1 MPIVLN
7 SSVPLPNLK
16 LYASISVLLVSS
28 CLYYAINVT
37 SDPNWKLDSNS
48 TLFSQRNGGDSLE
61 ELLSIQDEINE
72 KETIIE
78 NFNNLQETILAA
90 IKATNRD
97 EEVDVDALE
106 NEVREHQSHYH
117 EHHSHNLHHE
127 ISSTQPPFPAI
138 KGDRT
143 FIARL
148 KDIAVFM
155 LQEPICIWVS
165 GIFDYTNFCHHMQ
178 ILC

>member
-16 LYASISVLLVSS
+16 LYTSISVLLVSS
-28 CLYYAINVT
+28 CFYYAISVT
-37 SDPNWKLDSNS
+37 SDPNWKLETNS
-48 TLFSQRNGGDSLE
+48 TLFPQRESSSLE
-61 ELLSIQDEINE
+61 EILSLQDEINE

-106 NEVREHQSHYH
+106 HDLRNQD
-117 EHHSHNLHHE
+117 HHTVPTPTVNAPG
-127 ISSTQPPFPAI
+127 SSERNWTSRF
-138 KGDRT
+138 
-143 FIARL
+143 
-148 KDIAVFM
+148 KDIVAFM
-155 LQEPICIWVS
+155 LQEPVCIWVS
-165 GIFDYTNFCHHMQ
+165 K
-178 ILC
+178 L